1 MNKHYNKA
9 DIKEINKTRSPRQC
23 LTHPVPDV
31 NRQRL
36 TLGAK
41 GFLTVVDMRT
51 YLGGVSYGKAKQIY
65 NCIKDEL
72 EENGKKVSPLGL
84 PTLAVNQYLNI
95 TDKQIRDYAAMGL

>member
-1 MNKHYNKA
+1 MNRHYATEEKKKLNK
-9 DIKEINKTRSPRQC
+9 KRSPRQA
-23 LTHPVPDV
+23 LTTEISDV

-36 TLGAK
+36 KLGAK

-95 TDKQIRDYAAMGL
+95 TEKQIKDYAAMGL